1 MTDSKKFLPMD
12 ANVALISIHPEY
24 AEKIF
29 AGEKRLEFRRVWA
42 AQPVDV
48 LAIYAT
54 APVQRI
60 VGLAWIEHV
69 HHGGKSK
76 LWELGKRYGGGI
88 SRRKLFAYLDGRKE
102 AVALAIGQ
110 CRRFTEMLDPRL
122 VFDANFK
129 PPQSFRYLRPEEIQ
143 QLNNLTEGESWE

>member
-1 MTDSKKFLPMD
+1 MG

-24 AEKIF
+24 AEKILT
-29 AGEKRLEFRRVWA
+29 GEKRLEFRRVWA
-42 AQPVDV
+42 VQPVDV

-69 HHGGKSK
+69 HHGSKTK
-76 LWELGKRYGGGI
+76 LWELGKRHGGGI

-102 AVALAIGQ
+102 AVALVIGRHQ
-110 CRRFTEMLDPRL
+110 RFVAELDPHR
-122 VFDANFK
+122 VFDAKFK

-143 QLNNLTEGESWE
+143 QLSNETRRESWE